1 MSHPGGRPAGHWLL
15 RAPGH
20 VKKAPQGLRARSAFG
35 FAVLALVL
43 SVMLSTATY
52 QLARWYLL
60 GQRETLATR
69 QVLLNALVVRGILA
83 AGDTGGD
90 EALTSLRSALN
101 TRPVLWF
108 EDNWYAPIVEL
119 NETQIPESVRQ
130 SMRDAI
136 DGGGAYRQRIEVNGT
151 PYVLIG
157 VSLPGIGAEYYEFVS
172 VTEYERTLEILATV
186 LIGAASITTLAGAV
200 AGWLASKRLLR
211 PLTDVAQAAQAM
223 SEGDLSRRV
232 RVAHDPDLQPVADS
246 FNEMAQSLEARIARE
261 LRFTAD
267 VSHELRTPLTAMGA
281 AINVA
286 RRGELTGRAAFA
298 VDALAEQVEHL
309 QRLTLELLE
318 ISRID
323 AGVADLHLEPVDI
336 VAIIDHTVAGMGLDA
351 AIIVN
356 QLGATDRDPTTRVH
370 HKFVVDGVRFERM
383 IANLLENADR
393 YAGGATAV
401 IIACTDAEL
410 FVIIDDAGPGVPEP
424 QRVAVFGRFH
434 RGGAERQQGLPKG
447 TGLGLSLVEEHARL
461 HGGSVQ
467 IVDSPHG
474 GARFIVR
481 LPRVMP

>member
-1 MSHPGGRPAGHWLL
+1 MS
-15 RAPGH
+15 
-20 VKKAPQGLRARSAFG
+20 
-35 FAVLALVL
+35 
-43 SVMLSTATY
+43 
-52 QLARWYLL
+52 
-60 GQRETLATR
+60 
-69 QVLLNALVVRGILA
+69 
-83 AGDTGGD
+83 
-90 EALTSLRSALN
+90 
-101 TRPVLWF
+101 
-108 EDNWYAPIVEL
+108 
-119 NETQIPESVRQ
+119 
-130 SMRDAI
+130 
-136 DGGGAYRQRIEVNGT
+136 
-151 PYVLIG
+151 
-157 VSLPGIGAEYYEFVS
+157 VS
-172 VTEYERTLEILATV
+172 EYERTLEILASV

-298 VDALAEQVEHL
+298 VDALAEQVEHF

-336 VAIIDHTVAGMGLDA
+336 VAIIDRTVAGMGLDA
-351 AIIVN
+351 SIIIN
-356 QLGATDRDPTTRVH
+356 QLGATAGGPTTRVH
-370 HKFVVDGVRFERM
+370 HEFVVDGVRFERM

-401 IIACTDAEL
+401 IIASTDAEL

-434 RGGAERQQGLPKG
+434 RGGGEHQQGAPKG